1 MITFIYERMKYVKK
15 ALLVGIDDYVQCP
28 LHGCCNDAQ
37 AVAEVL
43 EKNED
48 GSPNFSIRKEENVQT
63 KGQLR
68 GLICECFSGDA
79 DIALFYYS
87 GHGYIDAIGG
97 YLVTPD
103 FSDHDYGVSLSDI
116 LNIANGSSCKNKI
129 IILDSCHSG
138 FMGAINTN
146 GQNTAVI
153 KEGVTILTASRSNEY
168 AMEVDGN
175 GVFTTLLLEALSGAA
190 ADIAGNIT
198 PGGVYSYIDKALGA
212 WDQRPVFKTNITQ
225 FTSLRKVKPQVDSSI
240 IRKLCNYFEEEDS
253 ELPLDPSYEK
263 TNSPD
268 YPYKVIEPYADKY
281 RIAVFSDLQQLE
293 GIGLVIPVGEQH
305 MYFAAMNSKS
315 CRLTPIGKQYW
326 RLVKKGLF

>member
-1 MITFIYERMKYVKK
+1 MRK
-15 ALLVGIDDYVQCP
+15 ALLVGVDNYIQCP
-28 LHGCCNDAQ
+28 LYGCCNDAR
-37 AVAEVL
+37 AVADAL

-48 GSPNFSIRKEENVQT
+48 GSPNFNIRIEENVQT
-63 KGQLR
+63 KGKLG
-68 GLICECFSGDA
+68 GLIRDCFSGDA
-79 DIALFYYS
+79 DIALFYFS

-103 FSDHDYGVSLSDI
+103 YSENDYGVSLSDI
-116 LNIANGSSCKNKI
+116 LNIANESSCKNKI

-138 FMGAINTN
+138 FMGSINTS

-153 KEGVTILTASRSNEY
+153 KEGVTILTASRSTEP
-168 AMEVDGN
+168 AMEIDGH
-175 GVFTTLLLEALSGAA
+175 GLFTTLLLEALSGAA

-225 FTSLRKVKPQVDSSI
+225 FTSLKKIRPQVDSSI
-240 IRKLCNYFEEEDS
+240 IRKLCNYFDS
-253 ELPLDPSYEK
+253 EDYELSLDPSYEK

-268 YPYKVIEPYADKY
+268 YPHEIIEPYANKE
-281 RIAVFSDLQQLE
+281 RTEVFSDLQQLE

-305 MYFAAMNSKS
+305 MYFAAMNSKA

-326 RLVKKGLF
+326 RLVNKGLF

>member
-1 MITFIYERMKYVKK
+1 MRK
-15 ALLVGIDDYVQCP
+15 ALLVGIDNYIQCP
-28 LHGCCNDAQ
+28 LYGCCNDAR
-37 AVAEVL
+37 AVADAL

-48 GSPNFSIRKEENVQT
+48 GSPNFNIRIEENVQT
-63 KGQLR
+63 KGKLG
-68 GLICECFSGDA
+68 GLIRDCFSGDA
-79 DIALFYYS
+79 DIALFYFS

-103 FSDHDYGVSLSDI
+103 YSENDYGVSLSDI
-116 LNIANGSSCKNKI
+116 LNIANESSCKNKI

-138 FMGAINTN
+138 FMGSINTS

-153 KEGVTILTASRSNEY
+153 KEGVTILTASRSTEP
-168 AMEVDGN
+168 AMEIDGH
-175 GVFTTLLLEALSGAA
+175 GLFTTLLLEALSGAA

-225 FTSLRKVKPQVDSSI
+225 FTSLKKIRPQVDSSI
-240 IRKLCNYFEEEDS
+240 IRKLCNYFDSEDY

-268 YPYKVIEPYADKY
+268 YPHEIIEPYANKE
-281 RIAVFSDLQQLE
+281 RTEVFSDLQQLE

-305 MYFAAMNSKS
+305 MYFAAMNSKA

-326 RLVKKGLF
+326 RLVNKGLF